1 MPPGRSDWNGRACD
15 EQTPP
20 GPGVPRTR
28 RGASWGCLRLT
39 EAHGVSGQAAGRGEG
54 HQLSY
59 LLCVASITS
68 ADVGSSATIYQDT
81 RPVPRFELS
90 FTKVNNI

>member
-1 MPPGRSDWNGRACD
+1 MTSRPL
-15 EQTPP
+15 P
-20 GPGVPRTR
+20 GPGSPGHGVVPAG
-28 RGASWGCLRLT
+28 GALRLT

-54 HQLSY
+54 HRLSY

-81 RPVPRFELS
+81 RPAPRFELS